1 MEDIEIVDSKIG
13 KIFDSRGNPAIE
25 ATIFLNY
32 ASGTS
37 SAPAGASTGKTEV
50 IAYPEN
56 NIENSIDFY
65 NRHVRNALKGFNALN
80 QSGFDTLLHEL
91 DGTDNFSP
99 TLLWTKML

>member
-65 NRHVRNALKGFNALN
+65 NSKSVDFSYCTSASGKHFVKFLYFYSPVSYLLFNRFA
-80 QSGFDTLLHEL
+80 
-91 DGTDNFSP
+91 
-99 TLLWTKML
+99 